1 MSCNCKTCLFLLEK
15 INELEN
21 RINLLENKNSKQK
34 QNNVDISTFYTP
46 NIIFMEWL
54 KQLQPTLE
62 HLDIIFTQGYIQGM
76 SIIICELIERSTE
89 PPILLNH
96 SKKNQFYIYLNDKWS
111 IFDNKLFESL
121 INVIQSK
128 ILKLFKEWKDNNPK
142 YLTDEYSDILSKYHQ
157 NVLGTKIPKLSTLQ
171 RIRTSIYSSLL

>member
-1 MSCNCKTCLFLLEK
+1 LDK

-21 RINLLENKNSKQK
+21 RISLLENKNSKQK

-54 KQLQPTLE
+54 KQLQPTLDQ
-62 HLDIIFTQGYIQGM
+62 LDIIFTQGYIQGM
-76 SIIICELIERSTE
+76 SIIICELIERSNE

-96 SKKNQFYIYLNDKWS
+96 SKKNQFYIYLNDKWCL
-111 IFDNKLFESL
+111 FDNKLFESL

-157 NVLGTKIPKLSTLQ
+157 NVLGTKTPKLSTLQ